1 MLEPGEG
8 EEDRIGVLT
17 SFDIQYARHLRTGA
31 GLVAADTAR
40 WTVVWTAPATGG
52 AVTFNAAANAANED
66 DSQLGDYIYTAVE
79 KSAH

>member
-1 MLEPGEG
+1 
-8 EEDRIGVLT
+8 
-17 SFDIQYARHLRTGA
+17 
-31 GLVAADTAR
+31 VAADTAR